1 MNSRFLILLLVF
13 STLLQL
19 TLFAHNYRQ
28 VTLDQ
33 LNSEGKIWGIDMSHH
48 QSDVE
53 WEKLCK
59 HKPNFIFFKATEG
72 STHVDTK
79 YNQNYDNAR
88 KEGIIVGTYHFFSYK
103 SNGKAQAEHFLSVAK
118 YNPGDLPLVLD
129 AEYARYMP
137 SPKIVTKELIDFVKT
152 VTQKTGKKPIV
163 YCNYKYYKQYLEG
176 DLKNEHMLW
185 ICDYQKEP
193 VGDWHFWQATDQFK
207 IAGVR
212 GNVDFNIFNGTLK
225 KLTELLF

>member
-1 MNSRFLILLLVF
+1 MNQRLLIFLLVSF
-13 STLLQL
+13 TILSLRL
-19 TLFAHNYRQ
+19 TAHNYRQ
-28 VTLDQ
+28 ITMSQ
-33 LNSEGKIWGIDMSHH
+33 IRSEGKVWGIDLSHH

-53 WEKLCK
+53 WEKLSK

-72 STHVDTK
+72 VTHIDTK
-79 YNQNYDNAR
+79 YSQNYDNAR

-103 SNGKAQAEHFLSVAK
+103 SSGRAQAEHFLSVAK
-118 YNPGDLPLVLD
+118 YQAGDLPLVLD

-137 SPKIVTKELIDFVKT
+137 SSAIVTKELIDFMKT

-163 YCNYKYYKQYLEG
+163 YCNYKFYKQYLERE
-176 DLKNEHMLW
+176 LKNEHMLW
-185 ICDYQKEP
+185 ICDFKNEP
-193 VGDWHFWQATDQFK
+193 NGNWHFWQATDQFK

-212 GNVDFNIFNGTLK
+212 GTVDFNIFNGTLK